1 MPIDVDDLE
10 PLRRKP
16 KPRDLDGLSIEE
28 LNDYVANMEAEIRR
42 VREKIAA
49 KQSHTSAA
57 AALFRK

>member
-16 KPRDLDGLSIEE
+16 KPRDLDALSVEE
-28 LNDYVANMEAEIRR
+28 LNEYIANMEAEIRR

-57 AALFRK
+57 AALFKK

>member
-1 MPIDVDDLE
+1 MPIDADDLE

-16 KPRDLDGLSIEE
+16 KPRDLDMLSIEE
-28 LNDYVANMEAEIRR
+28 LGEYIADMEAEMRR

-49 KQSHTSAA
+49 KQSHSSAA